1 MKKIFTI
8 LFLIIVSSGYS
19 QSINN
24 MTLLGTK
31 DEYNAGGTPAG
42 WHYAACWGYT
52 APDGRE
58 YAIIGHYLGTTF
70 YDITDAPTIVNC
82 GMVPGPSSFYNYR
95 EMKTYSHY
103 AYIVS
108 EGTGTGVTIVD
119 LQYLP
124 DSVHFVKNYTYA
136 GYNRT
141 HTISQEGRY
150 LYLNGGTNSPNG
162 GVTVLDLE
170 PDPENPVKL
179 GSWTTRYVHDSFVR
193 NDTIYASCINA
204 GYLSILDAR
213 DKNNI
218 TLIKEFTYPQAVTHN
233 AWTTTNGD
241 YMVVTNEGGSNH
253 AFIWD
258 IRDFNNITQVYEFIP
273 YENSMVHNA
282 YFKGDSLYMA
292 HYRAGA
298 IVYDVSN
305 INAPVEVGH
314 YDTYPGSGTAYQG
327 AWNIYPYFESGKIIV
342 SDISTGLYVI
352 KMGTSV
358 NITHNN
364 GMNPEKYELAQN
376 YPNPFNPLT
385 RIDFN
390 IPSSGHVSIKVYD
403 NTGREVSTL
412 LNENKMSGAY
422 SVYFDG
428 ANMSSGIYFYS
439 LETEGYKQTKKMM
452 LVK

>member
-1 MKKIFTI
+1 MRTFITV
-8 LFLIIVSSGYS
+8 FLILCTSLLYS
-19 QSINN
+19 QTINN
-24 MTLLGTK
+24 MTLVGQKNDYTV
-31 DEYNAGGTPAG
+31 GGTPAG

-52 APDGRE
+52 APNGRE
-58 YAIIGHYLGTTF
+58 YAIIGHYAGTSF
-70 YDITDAPTIVNC
+70 YDITDAPTIVEC
-82 GMVPGPSSFYNYR
+82 GMVPGPGSFYNYR

-103 AYIVS
+103 AYIVT

-124 DSVHFVKNYTYA
+124 DSVHFVKNYTYS
-136 GYNRT
+136 GYTRT

-150 LYLNGGTNSPNG
+150 LYLNGGNNSPNG
-162 GVTVLDLE
+162 GVTVLDVI
-170 PDPENPVKL
+170 DPENPVKL
-179 GSWTTRYVHDSFVR
+179 GSWTTRYVHDCYVR
-193 NDTIYASCINA
+193 NDTIYAACISS
-204 GYLSILDAR
+204 GYLSILDAT

-218 TLIKEFTYPQAVTHN
+218 TLITEFTYPSAVTHN
-233 AWTTTNGD
+233 AWTSSNGD

-258 IRDFNNITQVYEFIP
+258 IRNFNNITQVYEFIP

-292 HYRAGA
+292 HYRAGG

-327 AWNIYPYFESGKIIV
+327 AWNIYPYFESGKIII
-342 SDISTGLYVI
+342 SDIATGLYVV

-364 GMNPEKYELAQN
+364 GMNPEEYSLSQN
-376 YPNPFNPLT
+376 YPNPFNPVT

-390 IPSSGHVSIKVYD
+390 IPKSGLVTVKVYD
-403 NTGREVSTL
+403 NSGREVALL
-412 LNENKMSGAY
+412 LNENKSNGSY
-422 SVYFDG
+422 SVFFDG
-428 ANMSSGIYFYS
+428 ANLSSGVYFYS
-439 LETEGYKQTKKMM
+439 IEAGGFTETKKMM